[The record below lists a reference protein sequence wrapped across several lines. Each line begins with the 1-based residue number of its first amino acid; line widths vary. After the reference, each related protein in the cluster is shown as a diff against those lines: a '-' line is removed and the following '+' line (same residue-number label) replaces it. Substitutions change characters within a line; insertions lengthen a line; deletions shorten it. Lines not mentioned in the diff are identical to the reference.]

1 MSIDFDILG
10 VGIAAPGLPD
20 WPAFKA
26 VLAGGPIDPEA
37 RPTVSQLL
45 SPRERRRAPAAV
57 KLSFA
62 AAEEACAMAGLA
74 PAEPVAVFSSGM
86 GDLDITDYMCRI
98 LVETP
103 ELLSP
108 TRFHNSVHNAASGYW
123 SIGAGATG
131 DVTAMSGWRDSAVAG
146 LIEVLGRIA
155 CEPDPVLVVIY
166 DDVAK
171 GPMSELWPSQQPFC
185 CALILAPAGHE
196 RPMMRLRADCQ
207 TERRDEQDDAHI
219 ERAET
224 GISLPAILQ
233 QRIEDNPAARA
244 LPLLALIA
252 AGPEAGRVS
261 LAAEYGPG
269 LVFERRPA

>member
-1 MSIDFDILG
+1 MSIDIDILG
-10 VGIAAPGLPD
+10 VGVAAPGLPD

-26 VLAGGPIDPEA
+26 VLAGGAIDPEA
-37 RPTVSQLL
+37 RPAASQLL

-62 AAEEACAMAGLA
+62 AAEEACAMAGLV

-86 GDLDITDYMCRI
+86 GDLDITDYMCRT
-98 LVETP
+98 LVESP

-146 LIEVLGRIA
+146 LIEAMGRIA
-155 CEPDPVLVVIY
+155 CDPEPVLVVIY

-171 GPMSELWPSQQPFC
+171 GPMTDLWPSQHPFG
-185 CALILAPAGHE
+185 CALVLAPAGHE
-196 RPMMRLRADCQ
+196 RTLLRLRADRIDQ
-207 TERRDEQDDAHI
+207 AGPD
-219 ERAET
+219 
-224 GISLPAILQ
+224 ISLPASLIE
-233 QRIEDNPAARA
+233 RIHDNPAARV

-252 AGPEAGRVS
+252 ADTDAGRADLS
-261 LAAEYGPG
+261 AEQGPG
-269 LVFERRPA
+269 LRFETLSR

>member
-1 MSIDFDILG
+1 MSIDIDILG

-26 VLAGGPIDPEA
+26 VLAGGPIDPAA
-37 RPTVSQLL
+37 RPTASQLL

-86 GDLDITDYMCRI
+86 GDLDITDYMCRT
-98 LVETP
+98 LVESP

-146 LIEVLGRIA
+146 LIEALGRVA
-155 CEPDPVLVVIY
+155 CEPEPVLVVIY

-171 GPMSELWPSQQPFC
+171 GPMTDLWPSQQPFC
-185 CALILAPAGHE
+185 CALVLTAAGHE
-196 RPMMRLRADCQ
+196 RALLRLRADRMS
-207 TERRDEQDDAHI
+207 TAESGPRLPTALHER
-219 ERAET
+219 
-224 GISLPAILQ
+224 LQ
-233 QRIEDNPAARA
+233 DNPAARA

-252 AGPEAGRVS
+252 AGQTGGRAS
-261 LAAEYGPG
+261 LPAEHGPG
-269 LVFERRPA
+269 LVFETLAA